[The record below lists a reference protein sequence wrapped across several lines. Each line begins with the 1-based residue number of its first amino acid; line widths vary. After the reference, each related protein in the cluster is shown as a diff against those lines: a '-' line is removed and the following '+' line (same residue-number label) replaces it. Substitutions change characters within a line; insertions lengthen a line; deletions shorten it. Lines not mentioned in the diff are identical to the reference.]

1 MDKEVLD
8 QTPPG
13 GTVYGGLGPAHGS
26 AKDLS
31 FLNLAAGQLK
41 IRDRDQA
48 NIALDVMMISAKAP
62 GSISVE
68 LLTAAENTLKEYL
81 SPVPHADTSS

>member
-1 MDKEVLD
+1 
-8 QTPPG
+8 
-13 GTVYGGLGPAHGS
+13 
-26 AKDLS
+26 
-31 FLNLAAGQLK
+31 
-41 IRDRDQA
+41 
-48 NIALDVMMISAKAP
+48 MMISAKAP